1 MKKLLVILILC
12 VSGLSSNAQT
22 SRHSRDFEKKQKSN
36 LVMGSDTAKYWYFKT
51 KTYVLREPKTGYEWR
66 STMPLKWNKL
76 EQSIP
81 DGSVI
86 VKLESIQVDSSKK
99 SEGFLFLED

>member
-1 MKKLLVILILC
+1 
-12 VSGLSSNAQT
+12 
-22 SRHSRDFEKKQKSN
+22 
-36 LVMGSDTAKYWYFKT
+36 
-51 KTYVLREPKTGYEWR
+51 
-66 STMPLKWNKL
+66 MPLKWNKL